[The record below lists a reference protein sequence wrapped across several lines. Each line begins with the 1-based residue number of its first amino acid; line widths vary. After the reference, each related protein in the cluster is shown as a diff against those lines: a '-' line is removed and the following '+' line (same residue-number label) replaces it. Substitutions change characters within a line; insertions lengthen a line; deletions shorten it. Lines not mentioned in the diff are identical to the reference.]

1 VTGAGSTQET
11 GDTTMPQFHELADA
25 FPLITG
31 EAFDELKND
40 IKEHGQ
46 LEPVVLFEGKILD
59 GRNRWRAM
67 QELDLPHKEIKLPKD
82 VDPVAYVWSKNA
94 VRRQLTPAQKALA
107 ATRLVTT
114 KSGDNQHT
122 RGSATSVGQAAE
134 MAGVSDRSIQ
144 RAKKVLEQGS
154 PEVVAAV
161 QSGELGI
168 VPAEALSDK
177 PKELQTKLMEKGAK
191 EAAKA
196 VSNGAARKKENDDV
210 AKSDGPGRGHVGPEV
225 TMTRQME
232 ASSAEGSKAR
242 TKLWAENKELIT
254 KLDPDLRKRFV
265 ADLTAERRAIEQLLR
280 LIKLETEGDVPA
292 SPRTSGTTG
301 ADVPT
306 EPVKVAAPKKTAVAK
321 KTTAPRTRKP
331 AAAKPV
337 AEVLP
342 SAAKKAAAA
351 KSTTEVQ
358 ETAK

>member
-1 VTGAGSTQET
+1 
-11 GDTTMPQFHELADA
+11 MPQFHELADA

-31 EAFDELKND
+31 EAFDELKKD
-40 IKEHGQ
+40 IQENGQ
-46 LEPVVLFEGKILD
+46 LEPVVMYEGKILD

-67 QELDLPHKEIKLPKD
+67 QELDLPHKEIKLPKET
-82 VDPVAYVWSKNA
+82 DPIAYVWSKNA

-107 ATRLVTT
+107 ATRLVTA

-122 RGSATSVGQAAE
+122 RNGATTVGQAAE

-144 RAKKVLEQGS
+144 RARKVLEQGA

-168 VPAEALSDK
+168 VPAEALAEK
-177 PKELQTKLMEKGAK
+177 PKEIQAEIMKQGPK

-196 VSNGAARKKENDDV
+196 VSAESTRKKGDDAAV

-242 TKLWAENKELIT
+242 TKFWAENKELIA
-254 KLDPDLRKRFV
+254 KLSPELLKRYV
-265 ADLTAERRAIEQLLR
+265 ADLSAERRAIEQLLR
-280 LIKLETEGDVPA
+280 LIKAETEAAVT
-292 SPRTSGTTG
+292 PRSNGSDKG

-306 EPVKVAAPKKTAVAK
+306 EPVKVAAKKAT
-321 KTTAPRTRKP
+321 P
-331 AAAKPV
+331 
-337 AEVLP
+337 
-342 SAAKKAAAA
+342 AAKKAAPAKTAAATPAA
-351 KSTTEVQ
+351 KKAVPAKKTAARKPVTSLTGEP
-358 ETAK
+358 ETAPKA